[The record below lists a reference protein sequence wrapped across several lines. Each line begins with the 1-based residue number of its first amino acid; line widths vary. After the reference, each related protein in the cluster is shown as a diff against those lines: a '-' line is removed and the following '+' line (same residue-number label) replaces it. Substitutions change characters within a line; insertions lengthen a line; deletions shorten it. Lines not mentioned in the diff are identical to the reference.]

1 MSPIVIFVMR
11 CPLPAEDLSGPDGD
25 TGRARRLDAP
35 PKENVGLMHPK
46 AGETAYWFRFE
57 TLDCPAD
64 YRHRNDVSAGGV
76 DSAMRLRRSSKDGE
90 AGAERSTDAGHLQE
104 MLAPVA
110 MALPEWRVSPDL
122 WRRIEAA
129 VDAADV
135 PERPTAVD
143 VPREE
148 GWRPYTRDVQIKR
161 LWDENTFLL
170 RCGPGAVLPA
180 HEHPRYEHCVILE
193 GDMIVGGKTYRSGD
207 YHGVPAHIAHQEITS
222 RTGLLMLVRYQ

>member
-1 MSPIVIFVMR
+1 MR
-11 CPLPAEDLSGPDGD
+11 VRRPSNGGA
-25 TGRARRLDAP
+25 AR
-35 PKENVGLMHPK
+35 VG
-46 AGETAYWFRFE
+46 
-57 TLDCPAD
+57 
-64 YRHRNDVSAGGV
+64 
-76 DSAMRLRRSSKDGE
+76 
-90 AGAERSTDAGHLQE
+90 RSTHAGRLEE

-110 MALPEWRVSPDL
+110 MALPERRVPPDL
-122 WRRIEAA
+122 WRRIDAA
-129 VDAADV
+129 VDASA
-135 PERPTAVD
+135 RPAAVD
-143 VPREE
+143 LPREE

-170 RCGPGAVLPA
+170 RCGPGGVLPA